1 MRYIVID
8 RVVWSVCH
16 ISEFCKNS
24 WTGRDAILAQ
34 DSDGPANHVLDGTA
48 DSLRGMAN
56 FEGTKGSLIVNY
68 RVSLL
73 SSVQKMVEP
82 VEKDCLLGCGLGLV
96 TDMQHSWKVKIW

>member
-1 MRYIVID
+1 
-8 RVVWSVCH
+8 
-16 ISEFCKNS
+16 
-24 WTGRDAILAQ
+24 LAQ
-34 DSDGPANHVLDGTA
+34 DSDGPGNHVLDGTA

-96 TDMQHSWKVKIW
+96 TDMQHS